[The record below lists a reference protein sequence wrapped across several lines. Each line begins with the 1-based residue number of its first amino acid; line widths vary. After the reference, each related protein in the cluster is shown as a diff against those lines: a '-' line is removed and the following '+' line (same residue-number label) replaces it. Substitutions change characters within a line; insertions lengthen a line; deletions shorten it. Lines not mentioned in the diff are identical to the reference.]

1 MVCQT
6 ILDTL
11 FRILSG
17 CISIPSNPFITS
29 ITSIIS
35 SSYRIFAPMNSRI
48 LMIASAAVMA
58 AIGLVLSFA
67 PEESLAFFQ
76 QPVAGAVPVLLQL
89 TGALYLGF
97 AFMNWTAKGSVL
109 GGIYGRAIVI
119 GNFLHFTM
127 GTLAL
132 LKVAIGPERGPA
144 IWFLC
149 VVYALFAF
157 WFGRTLFTQP
167 AEARGTAG
175 H

>member
-132 LKVAIGPERGPA
+132 LMVERA
-144 IWFLC
+144 WVIWELASVTRRRLC
-149 VVYALFAF
+149 RMRATTC
-157 WFGRTLFTQP
+157 RC
-167 AEARGTAG
+167 RSSR
-175 H
+175 